1 MYQVF
6 DRARPFDEDILPPG
20 GMLYGKAEGNP
31 SGVDSDWDAY
41 YRIAYGVSAIVEE
54 TVGWKSSYLLAQP
67 AVVLGLV
74 DHIRGARRTPLVHRL
89 PCI

>member
-6 DRARPFDEDILPPG
+6 DRARPFDENVLSPG

-41 YRIAYGVSAIVEE
+41 YRIAYGVV
-54 TVGWKSSYLLAQP
+54 SSLKGHWDEKALTCLRSQLLTRP
-67 AVVLGLV
+67 
-74 DHIRGARRTPLVHRL
+74 
-89 PCI
+89 